1 MLLVEA
7 GIATHEQLRTAQ
19 TEGIANGERLGE
31 VLLRKGWIDEL
42 ALASL
47 LADQWGLPFLAGPA
61 AEPAARALI
70 PSHAARDLGAC
81 PISLAD
87 HGVTVALAEPNDDR
101 LAALRA
107 R

>member
-42 ALASL
+42 APVR
-47 LADQWGLPFLAGPA
+47 DDVHVK
-61 AEPAARALI
+61 AERNRE
-70 PSHAARDLGAC
+70 SHRF
-81 PISLAD
+81 
-87 HGVTVALAEPNDDR
+87 
-101 LAALRA
+101 ALRT
-107 R
+107 